1 MNLHPQTAEAYRL
14 LHDGSLA
21 MGRAER
27 HGIRVDVDYVK
38 QAKANLSRE
47 INKTMTTLEETDFY
61 QRWQKS
67 QDKEINLNSPV
78 QLSNYLYNEIG
89 LKPPKLTGTEKGS
102 TDEESLLELNLPEL
116 NMILA
121 MRKLKKNRDT
131 YLDQFQR
138 EQTDG
143 IIHPFFNLQLVTT
156 YRSSSDRPN
165 FQNIPKR
172 DEKSMQLIRKAIY
185 PRRGHQLLE
194 IDYGS
199 LEVRVGA
206 CYHKDENML
215 RYIKDPAT
223 DMHRDA
229 MEEIFKLTYDGSPEH
244 KYLRAAAK
252 NGFVFPQ
259 FYGDYFVHNAKDM
272 ACKWGELPNGVWQD
286 TDGVFVNK
294 QIEYGHEYQE
304 TTLGAHMRQ
313 NGFKSIRSFETHLEK
328 IERDFWDNRF
338 PEYAMWRRRMWNIYK
353 RRGFIDFHTG
363 FRCSGVM
370 NKKEVTNY
378 PIQGAAFHCLLWSF
392 IELDKMFQRLNLNT
406 RLLGQIHDAILFDVD
421 PNELVQV
428 AELAQEVT
436 TKHLPKAWKWI
447 MVPLTVDAEL
457 CPVDASWAEKEKYS
471 LN

>member
-38 QAKANLSRE
+38 QAKADLSQQ
-47 INKTMTTLEETDFY
+47 INWTMTGLQETDFY

-78 QLSNYLYNEIG
+78 QLSNYLYNELG

-102 TDEESLLELNLPEL
+102 TDEESLLELDLPEL

-131 YLDQFQR
+131 YLDQFLR
-138 EQTDG
+138 EQTNG

-172 DEKSMQLIRKAIY
+172 EEKSMQLVRKAIY

-215 RYIKDPAT
+215 RYIKDPST

-229 MEEIFKLTYDGSPEH
+229 MEEIFKLEYNGSKEH
-244 KYLRAAAK
+244 AYLRAAAK

-259 FYGDYFVHNAKDM
+259 FYGDYYVHNAKDM
-272 ACKWGELPNGVWQD
+272 AVKWGELSNGIFK
-286 TDGVFVNK
+286 DGTGVG
-294 QIEYGHEYQE
+294 IDDRG
-304 TTLGAHMRQ
+304 TTLGTHLRDS
-313 NGFKSIRSFETHLEK
+313 GIKSIKSFETHLEK
-328 IERDFWDNRF
+328 IEHDFWNNRF

-353 RRGFIDFHTG
+353 RRGFIDYHTG

-378 PIQGAAFHCLLWSF
+378 PIQGAAFHCLLWSY

-421 PNELVQV
+421 PKELVQV
-428 AELAQEVT
+428 AELAREVT
-436 TKHLPKAWKWI
+436 TKLLPKAWKWI
-447 MVPLTVDAEL
+447 MVPLEVDAEL
-457 CPVDASWAEKEKYS
+457 CPVDGSWAEKEKYK
-471 LN
+471 LTA